1 MNLTVL
7 QKYDDIDRNV
17 SDMVITLFTNFAKYG
32 NPTPQPVR
40 GVSWEEFNSSRKAYL
55 RIHSVPEMAINFQPT
70 RMAFWNGYYENMLKE
85 EPKTCKS
92 QSGESDVI
100 SLDLFCFV
108 CGLCLFPIS
117 FGYIWIFLEKP
128 WSIRTSPTTVTFRTD
143 SDLLLQRGDR
153 YGKEYP
159 GYQTFFFL
167 SWGGMIHLTATGNR
181 AWKPSGTLG
190 RKCREVLLTPVV

>member
-70 RMAFWNGYYENMLKE
+70 RMAFWNRYYENMLKE

-92 QSGESDVI
+92 QSGESDMI
-100 SLDLFCFV
+100 CLDLFCFV
-108 CGLCLFPIS
+108 CGLCLFSIS
-117 FGYIWIFLEKP
+117 FGHIWFFFEKP
-128 WSIRTSPTTVTFRTD
+128 WSIRTFPQRSPFGQTVTCCYKGVTVM
-143 SDLLLQRGDR
+143 GR
-153 YGKEYP
+153 Y
-159 GYQTFFFL
+159 TLDTRRFFFF
-167 SWGGMIHLTATGNR
+167 SRGAGCFT
-181 AWKPSGTLG
+181 
-190 RKCREVLLTPVV
+190 